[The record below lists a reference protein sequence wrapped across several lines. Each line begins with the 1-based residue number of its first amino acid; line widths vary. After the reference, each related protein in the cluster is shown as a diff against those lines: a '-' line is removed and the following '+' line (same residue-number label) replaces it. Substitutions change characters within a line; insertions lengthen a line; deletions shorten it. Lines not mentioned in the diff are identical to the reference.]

1 MFFLGFVLT
10 GTCPSRIC
18 SFKDVPIVG
27 SLSCRIVRLYKTG
40 LSRMCLSTRHSTV
53 VPILELPVSMESN
66 RRYETSLT
74 LPLQKFK
81 NSMIMEFHLC

>member
-27 SLSCRIVRLYKTG
+27 SLSCRIVRLYRTG
-40 LSRMCLSTRHSTV
+40 LSRMCLSTV
-53 VPILELPVSMESN
+53 VPIRELPVSMESN

-74 LPLQKFK
+74 LTWQKSK